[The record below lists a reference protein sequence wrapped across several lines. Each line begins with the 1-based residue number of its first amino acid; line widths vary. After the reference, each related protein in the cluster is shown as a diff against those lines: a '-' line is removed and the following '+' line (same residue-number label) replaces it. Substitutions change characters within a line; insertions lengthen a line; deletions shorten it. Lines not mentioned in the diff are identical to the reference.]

1 MIKSISQLAGS
12 LVVEMSLLVAIQ
24 PPQPHPTY
32 QLITT
37 TVHSLPLC
45 SYVQGLF
52 TLALDPSAKV
62 KRVVCTGLVKILLT
76 APERLEGSMPQII
89 EYMLQL
95 TQVGR
100 CCLQPDRAPGAL

>member
-1 MIKSISQLAGS
+1 
-12 LVVEMSLLVAIQ
+12 MSLIVAIH
-24 PPQPHPTY
+24 PPQPHPIY

-37 TVHSLPLC
+37 IHSLPLC

-76 APERLEGSMPQII
+76 VPERLEGSMPQII

-100 CCLQPDRAPGAL
+100 GCLQPDRASGALDLRTLWITA